1 MVTTNIRIIR
11 GKWQSIW
18 AMIFFLIVIAL
29 SAQKI
34 WGDDIQTNVDNYILT
49 TCVTVVCVVVGFGLL
64 SCSIVNSIKAR
75 IELNNFSSAIKL
87 ILERVPFVFGNE
99 FELGAYADTIL
110 RKIKQGSGFRQ
121 IILRMLGKN
130 LNQKDLDNLIIW
142 CYDNPAVV
150 SDPENDILRDIRQK
164 TYPTTVQAMFETIQ
178 NFTFPGQG
186 TVEAI
191 CHIIKTYLVLVGYH
205 SDMNPLA
212 QGLIRYLHGKQLT
225 RADISDEIV
234 KIEECLRVHYG
245 SINLEK
251 RFNLLTRL
259 HAINT

>member
-18 AMIFFLIVIAL
+18 AIILFLIVIAL
-29 SAQKI
+29 SAQRI
-34 WGDDIQTNVDNYILT
+34 WGDDIQTNADNYIVT
-49 TCVTVVCVVVGFGLL
+49 TCIIAVCAVVGFGLL
-64 SCSIVNSIKAR
+64 SFSIVNLINAR
-75 IELNNFSSAIKL
+75 KELSDYNSAIKL
-87 ILERVPFVFGNE
+87 ILERVPFVFANE
-99 FELGAYADTIL
+99 NELGAYVDTIFL
-110 RKIKQGSGFRQ
+110 KIQHGSGFRE

-130 LNQKDLDNLIIW
+130 LSQKDLDNLIIW
-142 CYDNPAVV
+142 CYDNPEVV

-164 TYPTTVQAMFETIQ
+164 TYPTTVQAMFETIKD
-178 NFTFPGQG
+178 FAFPSQA

-205 SDMNPLA
+205 SDMYPLA

-245 SINLEK
+245 SISVE
-251 RFNLLTRL
+251 RRYDLLTRL
-259 HAINT
+259 HAMNT